1 MARTIEEIGK
11 GMKQALVAD
20 ATIQEAYGLVPGR
33 TFEEQFSK
41 VSIEATLIYV
51 TASAIWLLEKIWD
64 AFREETQQRIEE
76 SYVTSQAWYYAKALA
91 FQKGDSLAFDE
102 KTYSFRYLS
111 EDEAKRVIKHVAI
124 RQVTDENLTR
134 LKVYFSGDNKQ
145 PITGDVRSSF
155 EAYMRE
161 IGAAGTH
168 YLFVSQAPDTLRVH
182 LHIYYDPLVLDS
194 TGTRLEGG
202 GKPIEETIEKYLNA
216 LEYGGVFYASK
227 LVDMIQAT
235 AGVRDVTLDGTT
247 WKGTREN
254 RRRIEADSGAFVY
267 EKNADD
273 ISYSID

>member
-51 TASAIWLLEKIWD
+51 VASAVWLLEKIWD
-64 AFREETQQRIEE
+64 SFREETQQRIDE

-111 EDEAKRVIKHVAI
+111 EDETKRVIKHVAI
-124 RQVTDENLTR
+124 RQVTDENLTK
-134 LKVYFSGDNKQ
+134 LKVYFSGANKQ

-235 AGVRDVTLDGTT
+235 TGVRDVTLDGTT
-247 WKGTREN
+247 WKGAKEN

-267 EKNADD
+267 EKNAAD
-273 ISYSID
+273 ITYSID

>member
-20 ATIQEAYGLVPGR
+20 ETIQEAYGLVPGR

-64 AFREETQQRIEE
+64 AFREETRQRIDE

-124 RQVTDENLTR
+124 RQVTDENLTK
-134 LKVYFSGDNKQ
+134 LKVYFSGANKQ

-168 YLFVSQAPDTLRVH
+168 YLFVSQAPDMLRVH

-247 WKGTREN
+247 WKDTKEN

-267 EKNADD
+267 AKNADD
-273 ISYSID
+273 IIYSID

>member
-51 TASAIWLLEKIWD
+51 VASAIWLLERIWD
-64 AFREETQQRIEE
+64 AFREETQQRIDE
-76 SYVTSQAWYYAKALA
+76 SYVTSQPWYYAKALA

-124 RQVTDENLTR
+124 RQVTDENLTK
-134 LKVYFSGDNKQ
+134 LKVYFSGANKQ

-227 LVDMIQAT
+227 LVDMIQT
-235 AGVRDVTLDGTT
+235 TPGVRDVTLDGTT
-247 WKGTREN
+247 WKGTKEN

-267 EKNADD
+267 EKNAAD
-273 ISYSID
+273 IIYSID